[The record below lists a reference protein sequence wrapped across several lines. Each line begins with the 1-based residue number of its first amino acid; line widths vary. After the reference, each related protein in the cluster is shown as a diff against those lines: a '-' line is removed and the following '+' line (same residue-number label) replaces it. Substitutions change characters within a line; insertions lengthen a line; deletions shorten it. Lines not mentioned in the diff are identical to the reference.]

1 MPSYSQAGV
10 GVCSYIVLLDSVRL
24 DNSVKLSRLY
34 NGIKMTENVSL
45 FTRLRRYLKTI
56 NRNPGNETRE
66 MSPFFWGLTV
76 AILIMY
82 GSTLYGNPAMR
93 AAARMIPFTLLMLLH
108 LALYWLSF
116 IYNLNPKLM
125 LGYFIF
131 QALLAFIM
139 TLMAAFL
146 GLSLGLFMGL
156 IGETVGVMRYS
167 WKAVI
172 LTAVYLGLSA
182 TSVVL
187 IGSGGGLTG
196 WVIAI
201 IPLTAFVVIYVVLFM
216 RQVEARNRSQKLLEE
231 LEAANHQLAE
241 YAGQI
246 EDQTLTAERE
256 RMARELHDTL
266 AQGLAGLILQL
277 EAADSYFSGQ
287 HPERAQA
294 IIQQAM
300 VRARGTLAEARQA
313 IDDLRSGAI
322 QPTDLVEA
330 VQAEVD
336 HFTAVSS
343 IPCIFGHDIA
353 GEIPAGV
360 REQAL
365 RSIGEGLSNIAH
377 HSGARRAWVH
387 ISSLPG
393 CLEVEIGD
401 DGSGFYPA
409 LAASQTGHYGLLG
422 MRERA
427 HLAGGNLEITS
438 QPGSGTVI
446 RIRLPVR

>member
-1 MPSYSQAGV
+1 
-10 GVCSYIVLLDSVRL
+10 LDSVRL
-24 DNSVKLSRLY
+24 DNSGKLSWLY
-34 NGIKMTENVSL
+34 NGIKMTADVSL
-45 FTRLRRYLKTI
+45 FTRLRRYLNTI
-56 NRNPGNETRE
+56 NRNPGNEIRE
-66 MSPFFWGLTV
+66 MTPFFWGLTI

-82 GSTLYGNPAMR
+82 SSTLYGNPAMR
-93 AAARMIPFTLLMLLH
+93 AAARLIPFTLLMLLH

-116 IYNLNPKLM
+116 IYNLDSKLM

-131 QALLAFIM
+131 QALLAFIL
-139 TLMAAFL
+139 TLMAAFVGLTL
-146 GLSLGLFMGL
+146 GLYMGL

-182 TSVVL
+182 TGVVL
-187 IGSGGGLTG
+187 IGSWGGLTS

-201 IPLTAFVVIYVVLFM
+201 IPLTAFVVVYVVLFM
-216 RQVEARNRSQKLLEE
+216 RQVEARERSQKLLEE
-231 LEAANHQLAE
+231 LEAANRQLAE
-241 YAGQI
+241 YAGRI

-277 EAADSYFSGQ
+277 EAADSHLSGQ
-287 HPERAQA
+287 HPERAQT

-300 VRARGTLAEARQA
+300 GRARGTLAEARRA

-322 QPTDLVEA
+322 QPADLVEA
-330 VQAEVD
+330 VQVEVD
-336 HFTAVSS
+336 HFTAASS
-343 IPCIFGHDIA
+343 IPCNFVHDIA
-353 GEIPAGV
+353 GEIPESV

-365 RSIGEGLSNIAH
+365 RSIGEGLSNIAR
-377 HSGARRAWVH
+377 HSGAKRAWVH

-393 CLEVEIGD
+393 CLEVEVGD
-401 DGSGFYPA
+401 DGSGFDPA
-409 LAASQTGHYGLLG
+409 LAASQPGHYGLLG

-427 HLAGGNLEITS
+427 HLAGGSLEITG

>member
-1 MPSYSQAGV
+1 MIA
-10 GVCSYIVLLDSVRL
+10 
-24 DNSVKLSRLY
+24 
-34 NGIKMTENVSL
+34 NVSF
-45 FTRLRRYLKTI
+45 FTRLRRYLKAI
-56 NRNPGNETRE
+56 KRNPGNEIRE
-66 MSPFFWGLTV
+66 MSPFFWGLTIS
-76 AILIMY
+76 ILIMY
-82 GSTLYGNPAMR
+82 SSTLYGNPAMR
-93 AAARMIPFTLLMLLH
+93 AADRLIPFTLLMLLH

-116 IYNLNPKLM
+116 IYNLDPKLM

-131 QALLAFIM
+131 QALLVFTM
-139 TLMAAFL
+139 TLMAAFVGLTL
-146 GLSLGLFMGL
+146 GLYMGL

-172 LTAVYLGLSA
+172 LTAVYLSLSA
-182 TSVVL
+182 AVVL
-187 IGSGGGLTG
+187 LTGSGVGLTS

-201 IPLTAFVVIYVVLFM
+201 IPLTAFVVVYVVLFM

-231 LEAANHQLAE
+231 LEAANRQLAE

-277 EAADSYFSGQ
+277 EAADSHLSGQ

-294 IIQQAM
+294 IIQLAM
-300 VRARGTLAEARQA
+300 GRARGTLAEARRA
-313 IDDLRSGAI
+313 IDDLRSGAA

-336 HFTAVSS
+336 HFTAASS
-343 IPCIFGHDIA
+343 IPCIFSHDIA
-353 GEIPAGV
+353 GEIPTGV

-377 HSGARRAWVH
+377 HSSANRAWVH
-387 ISSLPG
+387 ISSPPG
-393 CLEVEIGD
+393 CLEVEVGD
-401 DGSGFYPA
+401 DGSGFDPA
-409 LAASQTGHYGLLG
+409 VAASQPGHYGLLG
-422 MRERA
+422 IRERV
-427 HLAGGNLEITS
+427 HLAGGSLEITS

-446 RIRLPVR
+446 HIRLPVL